1 MNVIKYF
8 VFYLLAMFVTFA
20 HGQTIIT
27 GVVRAHDGTIQES
40 AIITARNPADSTI
53 VGYAFTNA
61 KGAYTLKTNAP
72 SDSILLVLT
81 GFNVK
86 KVYKSVVNRNATI
99 DWETTEESLVLREVQ
114 IKAQKQWGSRD
125 TLNYLVSAY
134 MKDHDVT
141 IGDVLKS
148 LPGITINDAGQI
160 SYQGVPI
167 SKFYIENMD
176 VLQGRYNLATRGIK
190 AEDVHTVQVM
200 ERHEHVKALQD
211 QTPPEAAALNLK
223 LKKEKKGIW
232 SHTLFTSAGLD
243 DKVRY
248 RGSWQSMYFG
258 KKRQHVLY
266 GMGMNDGSGSNM
278 LHSHYG
284 GSGIAQD
291 IMTGVANPGSSPMG
305 NSIDNRNYGATTNNV
320 VKQNDSV
327 NFHVNASYGKD
338 ITNLSTYRHTTYLLP
353 DENERL
359 LVEDMNAHYNYNA
372 VDAQVMYE
380 KNKAKLYVKN
390 TFDAKGIWNKADG
403 WIDGTADGIDQSF
416 YARTIGLH
424 NNFSMVYR
432 TKKNG
437 GFKFNSDNSFRS
449 TPQRLSLSPGVFCDF
464 LNDSINYGQTS
475 QTGRINRFASHNDF
489 ALVADIRRR
498 HLTIV
503 PTMSFG
509 MEHINIES
517 DINVDKVIRPYTHGD
532 MVYTNVSANAGAQF
546 QLVYSDFHI
555 KANLPLAVTTT
566 ILGGE
571 SHNDN
576 NRVKLFFSP
585 SMSLFWRI
593 KEYWTLEGNGG
604 YGMSS
609 TSWRMLYTAYVLSSY
624 NNMQHYG
631 GGIFDTESMS
641 GRLKLNYRNIFNQV
655 FCHAEI
661 SANRTHND
669 IVYGSYIDEN
679 SFSTTQMKYAPH
691 HSTGYNVKG
700 SIRKDIDWIELSM
713 EMNGGYSRSNGVYL
727 RQSVL
732 TNSSSDSYS
741 IGATISFRPFT
752 RMTVNNNVSYSSS
765 KSRNSL
771 GYEGMNIRHFSNNF
785 HIFFTIV
792 KSKLFLD
799 LDERHTSNT
808 SFNGM
813 RHFDMMNAGLRW
825 KVKETEI
832 NFSVSNILNNRNYF
846 DRYETDMVNTYT
858 MYELTPRRF
867 MVGTVFHFK

>member
-1 MNVIKYF
+1 MNFKKHF
-8 VFYLLAMFVTFA
+8 ALFYMVMLAAFTK
-20 HGQTIIT
+20 GQTIIT
-27 GVVRAHDGTIQES
+27 GEVHSQDGTAQES
-40 AIITARNPADSTI
+40 IIITARNPADSTI
-53 VGYAFTNA
+53 VGYAFTSS
-61 KGAYTLKTNAP
+61 KGAYTLKTNTP
-72 SDSILLVLT
+72 NDSILLVLT
-81 GFNVK
+81 GFNIK
-86 KVYKSVVNRNATI
+86 TMQRTIANRNDKI
-99 DWETTEESLVLREVQ
+99 DWKTTEESLILKEVQ
-114 IKAQKQWGSRD
+114 IKAQKMWGSRD

-148 LPGITINDAGQI
+148 LPGITIDGAGKI

-176 VLQGRYNLATRGIK
+176 VLQGRYNLATRGIRAK
-190 AEDVHTVQVM
+190 DVQTVQVM
-200 ERHEHVKALQD
+200 EHHEHVRALQD

-223 LKKEKKGIW
+223 LKKEKKGVW
-232 SHTLFTSAGLD
+232 THTMTTSAGWD
-243 DKVRY
+243 DEVRY

-258 KKRQHVLY
+258 KKRQHVFY
-266 GMGMNDGSGSNM
+266 GMGANDGSGNNM
-278 LHSHYG
+278 LRSHYG
-284 GSGIAQD
+284 GNGIAQD
-291 IMTGVANPGSSPMG
+291 IMTGVASPGASPMG

-320 VKQNDSV
+320 VKLNDSV
-327 NFHVNASYGKD
+327 NIHVNAGYGKD
-338 ITNLSTYRHTTYLLP
+338 ITNLSTYRRITYILP
-353 DENERL
+353 DGDERL
-359 LVEDMNAHYNYNA
+359 LVEDMNAHYDYNS

-390 TFDAKGIWNKADG
+390 TFDTKGIWNNANG
-403 WIDGTADGIDQSF
+403 WIDGTANGIDQSF

-424 NNFSMVYR
+424 NNFNMVYR
-432 TKKNG
+432 TKKDG

-449 TPQRLSLSPGVFCDF
+449 TPQRLSLYPGVFCGF
-464 LNDSINYGQTS
+464 LNDSIDYGQTC
-475 QTGRINRFASHNDF
+475 QTGRINRFASYNDF
-489 ALVADIRRR
+489 SLVADIRRK

-503 PTMSFG
+503 PTMSLG
-509 MEHINIES
+509 VEHINIES
-517 DINVDKVIRPYTHGD
+517 DIKADDIIRPYAHGD
-532 MVYTNVSANAGAQF
+532 MKYTNVGANIGAQL

-555 KANLPLAVTTT
+555 KTNLPLAVTTT

-576 NRVKLFFSP
+576 NRVKLFFNP

-604 YGMSS
+604 YSMSS

-624 NNMQHYG
+624 NSMQHYG

-641 GRLKLNYRNIFNQV
+641 GRLKLNYRNIFSQV

-661 SANRTHND
+661 SANRTQSD

-679 SFSTTQMKYAPH
+679 SFSTTQMEYAPH
-691 HSTGYNVKG
+691 HSTGYNINA
-700 SIRKDIDWIELSM
+700 SFRKDIDWIELSM
-713 EMNGGYSRSNGVYL
+713 EVNGGCSRNNGVYL

-732 TNSSSDSYS
+732 TNNSSNSYT
-741 IGATISFRPFT
+741 IGANISFRPFI
-752 RMTVNNNVSYSSS
+752 RMTVSNNTSYAIS

-771 GYEGMNIRHFSNNF
+771 GYEGMSIRHFNNNF
-785 HIFFTIV
+785 HVIFTIV

-799 LDERHTSNT
+799 LNEQHTSNT
-808 SFNGM
+808 SLNGM
-813 RHFDMMNAGLRW
+813 RHFDMMDAGIRW
-825 KVKETEI
+825 RIKEQEI
-832 NFSVSNILNNRNYF
+832 NFSVSNILNNRSYI
-846 DRYETDMVNTYT
+846 DRYETDMVNAYT